1 MKCNPGDIVVVLVIL
16 VLIYMVG
23 GQMTAGYKTLDP
35 GLVGLQAPLPPLQIP
50 DENPPDMSSYTQK
63 NALNWKQTEDLLT
76 QATLVLREKTK
87 LCWEPIETQ
96 YATLYTDP
104 ETGSSL
110 VKSRITFSE
119 VKRFFA
125 RDYDVIT
132 QDGQVIYIQTEANLF
147 DDPNAPK
154 PYNPQDVYH
163 KSVGTSVELLNKLNA

>member
-1 MKCNPGDIVVVLVIL
+1 MKCTPGDIVLVLAIL
-16 VLIYMVG
+16 VLIYVVRS
-23 GQMTAGYKTLDP
+23 QSTTGYKMLDP
-35 GLVGLQAPLPPLQIP
+35 GLVGLQSPLPPLQIP
-50 DENPPDMSSYTQK
+50 DESPPDMSTYTEK
-63 NALNWKQTEDLLT
+63 DALNWKQTEDLLT

-104 ETGSSL
+104 DTGSSL

-132 QDGQVIYIQTEANLF
+132 QDGKVIYIQTESKLF
-147 DDPNAPK
+147 DDPDAPK
-154 PYNPQDVYH
+154 PYNSQDVYH
-163 KSVGTSVELLNKLNA
+163 DSVGTSVSLLNKLNA